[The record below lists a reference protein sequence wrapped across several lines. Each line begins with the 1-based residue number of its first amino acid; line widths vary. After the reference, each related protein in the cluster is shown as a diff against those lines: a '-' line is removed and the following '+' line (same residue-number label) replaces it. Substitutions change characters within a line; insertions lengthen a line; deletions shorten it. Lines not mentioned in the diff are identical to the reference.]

1 MTGNDF
7 MAWVLRSPFHGM
19 LSDGMML
26 ITITGRK
33 TGKKYTTPVGYYHE
47 GDSLWVITSRERT
60 WWKNLQGGAQVDL
73 LMKRKPVRAFAE
85 IEQDEPAVAARMPE
99 YLQHI
104 PMAAKRMEIRMDDGK
119 PNAEDIARTAK
130 ERVFV
135 RINLES

>member
-19 LSDGMML
+19 LSNGMML

-33 TGKKYTTPVGYYHE
+33 TGRKYTTPVGFYRE
-47 GDSLWVITSRERT
+47 GDYLWVITRRKGN

-73 LMKRKPVRAFAE
+73 LMKRKPVRALAE
-85 IEQDEPAVAARMPE
+85 IEQEEQAVAARMPE

-104 PMAAKRMEIRMDDGK
+104 PMAAKQMEIRMEDGK

-135 RINLES
+135 RLKVD

>member
-1 MTGNDF
+1 MNGNDF

-19 LSDGMML
+19 LSNGMML

-33 TGKKYTTPVGYYHE
+33 TGRKFTTPVGYYHE
-47 GDSLWVITSRERT
+47 GGYLWVITRRKGT

-99 YLQHI
+99 YLEHI
-104 PMAAKRMEIRMDDGK
+104 PMAAKRMEIRMEAGK
-119 PNAEDIARTAK
+119 PNLEDIARTAK

-135 RINLES
+135 RLKVD

>member
-19 LSDGMML
+19 LSNGMML

-33 TGKKYTTPVGYYHE
+33 TGSKYTTPVGFYRE
-47 GDSLWVITSRERT
+47 GGYLWVITRRMVN

-73 LMKRKPVRAFAE
+73 LMKRKPLRALAE

-99 YLQHI
+99 YLAHI
-104 PMAAKRMEIRMDDGK
+104 PMAAKQMEIRMEDGK

-135 RINLES
+135 RLKVD